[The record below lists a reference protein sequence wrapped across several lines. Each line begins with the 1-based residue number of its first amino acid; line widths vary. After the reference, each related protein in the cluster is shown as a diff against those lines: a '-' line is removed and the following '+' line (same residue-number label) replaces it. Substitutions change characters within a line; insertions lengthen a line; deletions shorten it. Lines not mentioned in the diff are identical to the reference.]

1 MLGRSEACCC
11 RIMKDLLDRAF
22 GHPRGLLGRIGGA
35 VMAYTNAATEK
46 HIVEVA
52 DLDAGH
58 TVLVLGPGPGVG
70 LRAAAERAAVAIGVD
85 PSEDMLR
92 LSEQRCADL
101 VRSGS
106 VRLQSGTAERTGLDD
121 DSADRAVTVNNVPLW
136 ADRRAGLAEIARV
149 LRPGGRLV
157 LSVHEAHLSVTR
169 HQLAAEAEAAGFVDV
184 QSWTWDPPGM
194 FAGRA

>member
-1 MLGRSEACCC
+1 
-11 RIMKDLLDRAF
+11 
-22 GHPRGLLGRIGGA
+22 
-35 VMAYTNAATEK
+35 MAYTNAATEK

-70 LRAAAERAAVAIGVD
+70 LQAAAERAAVAIGVD

-106 VRLQSGTAERTGLDD
+106 VRLQAGTAERTGLDD
-121 DSADRAVTVNNVPLW
+121 DSADVAVTVNNVQLW
-136 ADRRAGLAEIARV
+136 ADRRAGFAEIARV

-194 FAGRA
+194 FAGRAVQLRGVNKKDGAS